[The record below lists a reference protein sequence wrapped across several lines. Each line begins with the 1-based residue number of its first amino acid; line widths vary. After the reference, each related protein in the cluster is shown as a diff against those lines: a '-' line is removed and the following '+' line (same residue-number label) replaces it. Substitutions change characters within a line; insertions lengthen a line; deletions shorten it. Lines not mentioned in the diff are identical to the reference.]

1 MKKKLIIGVFAIVLC
16 ILLVGCEKKEQYGGK
31 DTSFT
36 MKCTM
41 EPTTKDGITE
51 NAVITYSFNK
61 EQYVTKYTLQSNK
74 TFDSKET
81 YDLYKSTISY
91 INKVNDEN
99 IEIET
104 KFDDEKL
111 TAESTTT
118 MKDPIKQTKKEEDK
132 KQYKAYNVLQVSKES
147 KQTCSLEGISE
158 DKLVK

>member
-1 MKKKLIIGVFAIVLC
+1 M
-16 ILLVGCEKKEQYGGK
+16 
-31 DTSFT
+31 S
-36 MKCTM
+36 
-41 EPTTKDGITE
+41 
-51 NAVITYSFNK
+51 
-61 EQYVTKYTLQSNK
+61 
-74 TFDSKET
+74 
-81 YDLYKSTISY
+81 
-91 INKVNDEN
+91 DEN